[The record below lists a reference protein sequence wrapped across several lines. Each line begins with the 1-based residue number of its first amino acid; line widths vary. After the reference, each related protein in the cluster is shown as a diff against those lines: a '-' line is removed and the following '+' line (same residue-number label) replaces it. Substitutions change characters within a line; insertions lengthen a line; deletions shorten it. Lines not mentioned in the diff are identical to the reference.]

1 MLEKMRAL
9 REQLDIRQRDLA
21 DYIGCTPQFIS
32 AIEREENVLSYEM
45 ARKIARYMD
54 TTPDNLFLE
63 DFRKRERERKRRQ
76 EEEGWD

>member
-1 MLEKMRAL
+1 MLKKMRTL
-9 REQLDIRQRDLA
+9 RKQLDIRQSDLA
-21 DYIGCTPQFIS
+21 NYIGCTPQFIS

-63 DFRKRERERKRRQ
+63 DFRQRERERKRQ
-76 EEEGWD
+76 LEEE